1 MKTEGFSGFWG
12 SSGST
17 SVSFSRSRSRVRAA
31 LWGLLGIPFFSS
43 GARGE
48 GRVMP
53 VTTRPEEGRFQA
65 VKTSDPP
72 PAQVQAKRINGN
84 MPTYYL
90 LGFPGGS
97 VGKELPTMQETRIQS
112 LGPEDPLHLP

>member
-1 MKTEGFSGFWG
+1 
-12 SSGST
+12 
-17 SVSFSRSRSRVRAA
+17 
-31 LWGLLGIPFFSS
+31 
-43 GARGE
+43 
-48 GRVMP
+48 MP

-97 VGKELPTMQETRIQS
+97 VGKELPTIQETRIQS

>member
-1 MKTEGFSGFWG
+1 
-12 SSGST
+12 
-17 SVSFSRSRSRVRAA
+17 
-31 LWGLLGIPFFSS
+31 
-43 GARGE
+43 
-48 GRVMP
+48 MP

-97 VGKELPTMQETRIQS
+97 VGKELPTKQETRIQS
-112 LGPEDPLHLP
+112 LGPEDPLHRP